1 MSVTNLSP
9 LRRVCIG
16 THTAANSSFL
26 TDGATATLI
35 MSEERALAL
44 GLKPKAYI
52 RTWAYTGVDPFDGT
66 YCIGVRTALYV
77 Y

>member
-1 MSVTNLSP
+1 
-9 LRRVCIG
+9 
-16 THTAANSSFL
+16 
-26 TDGATATLI
+26 

-66 YCIGVRTALYV
+66 QLLSVLSCVQWVSDCSRWGFCSV
-77 Y
+77 